1 MQLASL
7 LNVKQSVVITT
18 AVVALSA
25 VAHGVILWLPMPE
38 VHPPS
43 SPTAAEPEP
52 EDMSVV
58 VLSRPASRQEP
69 PPAPASQPSR
79 SPSPKPAP
87 AITPP
92 PALEPTLLPTD
103 VIPESSSAPAPRP
116 SQPKAPAPA
125 IPDELPIADGEATPA
140 FPSPASAGPL
150 IEYGDRF
157 PHFDGAVGGCFG
169 LSECRQV
176 SDIGNYRTV
185 ARSLISGLEDQGYTV
200 ELRDDLEDTGRNVY
214 ELTPPGN
221 GSTRQFLLVFS
232 NTDGSAIY
240 VMSPDVMTLDELK
253 SLSAQGGGDRSP
265 V

>member
-25 VAHGVILWLPMPE
+25 VAHGVILWMPMPE
-38 VHPPS
+38 VQPPS
-43 SPTAAEPEP
+43 PPTAAEPEP

-58 VLSRPASRQEP
+58 VLSDQETP
-69 PPAPASQPSR
+69 PVPAPQPSR
-79 SPSPKPAP
+79 SPAPEPAP
-87 AITPP
+87 AIAPP
-92 PALEPTLLPTD
+92 PAKETTLLPTD
-103 VIPESSSAPAPRP
+103 VIPEASLPPAPLP
-116 SQPKAPAPA
+116 SQPAAPTPPAP
-125 IPDELPIADGEATPA
+125 DDLPIAEGDATPA
-140 FPSPASAGPL
+140 LPPPASTGPL

-185 ARSLISGLEDQGYTV
+185 ARSLIAGLEDQGYTV

-214 ELTPPGN
+214 ELIPPGN

-253 SLSAQGGGDRSP
+253 SLSAQRGGDRTL